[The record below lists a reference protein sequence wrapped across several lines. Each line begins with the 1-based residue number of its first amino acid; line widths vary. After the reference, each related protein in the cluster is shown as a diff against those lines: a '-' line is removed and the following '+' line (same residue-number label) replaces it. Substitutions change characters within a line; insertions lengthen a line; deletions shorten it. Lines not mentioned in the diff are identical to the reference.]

1 MADDTF
7 IPDQSYTFDNEHYRA
22 GRPMPL
28 SVAKEHGLVDDDE
41 DGGGDEPPSGPLTD
55 DFPKVSLLREAGYD
69 TYEDL
74 AGATSEEL
82 ASIKGI
88 GDASLEDIAEA
99 YADAAA

>member
-41 DGGGDEPPSGPLTD
+41 DGGGDEAPSGPLPD
-55 DFPKVSLLREAGYD
+55 NFPKVSLLREAGYI
-69 TYEDL
+69 TYRDL
-74 AGATSEEL
+74 AGATSDEL
-82 ASIKGI
+82 AAIRGI
-88 GDASLEDIAEA
+88 GEASLEDIAEA